1 MPMRLISVVVD
12 TPEWQ
17 PCPSSLRRHLVAGP
31 GDLLEH
37 VEVEA
42 EDRTTTFR
50 LCVLGPLR
58 HAVGTA
64 TRLAFESVTG
74 ASGGGAYSLREVR
87 VG

>member
-12 TPEWQ
+12 TPEWK
-17 PCPSSLRRHLVAGP
+17 PSPADLRRYVVAGP
-31 GDLLEH
+31 DDLLEH

-42 EDRTTTFR
+42 GDGTTTFK

-64 TRLAFESVTG
+64 TRLAFEAVS
-74 ASGGGAYSLREVR
+74 ASGGDEYSLREVR